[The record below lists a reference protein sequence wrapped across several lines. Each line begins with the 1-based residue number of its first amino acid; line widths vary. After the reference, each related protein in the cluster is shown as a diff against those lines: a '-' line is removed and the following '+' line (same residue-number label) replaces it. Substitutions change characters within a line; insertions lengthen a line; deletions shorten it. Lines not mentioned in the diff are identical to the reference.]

1 MILGM
6 PELKNS
12 LDNKEIKANR
22 LKVEGMW
29 VNLHFKQLLSRIYR
43 KYGCKNFHFK
53 IETKKYTDHVYVR
66 MLLYKDK
73 IRKA

>member
-1 MILGM
+1 
-6 PELKNS
+6 
-12 LDNKEIKANR
+12 
-22 LKVEGMW
+22 MW
-29 VNLHFKQLLSRIYR
+29 VNLHFKLLSRIHR

-53 IETKKYTDHVYVR
+53 IIETKKYTDHVYVR